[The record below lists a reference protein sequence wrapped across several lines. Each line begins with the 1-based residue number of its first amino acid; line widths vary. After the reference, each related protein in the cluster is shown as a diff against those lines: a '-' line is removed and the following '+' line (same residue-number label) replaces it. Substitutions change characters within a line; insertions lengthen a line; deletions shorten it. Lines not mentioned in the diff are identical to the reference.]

1 MSLFQ
6 GVLGAQLELSR
17 ISRPQDRLLRLA
29 GISRLFVEEIV
40 GTIRLAP

>member
-6 GVLGAQLELSR
+6 GVVGAQTELAR
-17 ISRPQDRLLRLA
+17 IAAPQDKLRRLS
-29 GISRLFVEEIV
+29 GISRLFLEEIV